1 MSFKLSR
8 NFANVLILR
17 GVKVHIMLDSHC
29 MFIELGNVVR
39 ANMSSILCTIAM
51 YDGTPYFCNFHIYLY
66 DTYYVAG
73 SVMDIRR
80 VS

>member
-1 MSFKLSR
+1 
-8 NFANVLILR
+8 
-17 GVKVHIMLDSHC
+17 
-29 MFIELGNVVR
+29 MFIELGNMVHAIV
-39 ANMSSILCTIAM
+39 SSIFRMIAT

-73 SVMDIRR
+73 SIMDIRC